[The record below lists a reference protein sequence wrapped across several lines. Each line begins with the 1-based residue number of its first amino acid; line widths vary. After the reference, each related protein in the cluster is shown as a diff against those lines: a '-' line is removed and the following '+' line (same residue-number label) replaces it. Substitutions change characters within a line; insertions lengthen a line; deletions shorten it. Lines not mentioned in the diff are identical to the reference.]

1 LLLLLAAGQ
10 ACAQTPAPAAAQSV
24 PAGSASGAVRRIFTP
39 APVQWDHAMLSF
51 RPALQYTATDFANL
65 TGGLAFGMSPAQVN
79 ARLSEPHPGVSW
91 NDLPPANEYPGDVR
105 FLAVPIDRAG
115 VLRMDLTACAGNASA
130 IVLLFTSKGLFRLSY
145 RLAGDRKCPDTNEA
159 AQEIFARYVP
169 IGQTVATSMRYR
181 TGKTQVVEITDP
193 LADLLAPIRWR
204 EGMN

>member
-1 LLLLLAAGQ
+1 MMLAAGQ
-10 ACAQTPAPAAAQSV
+10 ACAQTAAPSGSV
-24 PAGSASGAVRRIFTP
+24 SGTVKRIFTP
-39 APVQWDHAMLSF
+39 APVQWDHDMLSF

-65 TGGLAFGMSPAQVN
+65 TGGLAFGMSPTQVN
-79 ARLSEPHPGVSW
+79 ARLADRHPGVSW
-91 NDLPPANEYPGDVR
+91 SELLPANEYPGDVR

-130 IVLLFTSKGLFRLSY
+130 IILLFTGKGLFRLSY
-145 RLAGDRKCPDTNEA
+145 RLTGDRKCPDTNEA

-169 IGQTVATSMRYR
+169 IGQTVAMSMRYR
-181 TGKTQVVEITDP
+181 AGKTQVIEITDP